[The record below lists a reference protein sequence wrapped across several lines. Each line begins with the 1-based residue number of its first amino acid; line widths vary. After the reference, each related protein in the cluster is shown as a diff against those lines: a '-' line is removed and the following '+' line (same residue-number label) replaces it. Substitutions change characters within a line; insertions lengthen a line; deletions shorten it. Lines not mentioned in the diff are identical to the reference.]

1 MIGRPHA
8 RYAAGKGPVEHGE
21 RWQVRL
27 YGRSHGFG
35 GDLQG
40 CAGGDDVIHRN
51 QADDDESVDDFR
63 ARISQ
68 IMNQLTVLGCQYKE
82 KEIVL

>member
-1 MIGRPHA
+1 
-8 RYAAGKGPVEHGE
+8 
-21 RWQVRL
+21 
-27 YGRSHGFG
+27 
-35 GDLQG
+35 
-40 CAGGDDVIHRN
+40 VIHRN

-82 KEIVL
+82 KEIVLRFLLALRPKFEQIAASIETLLDLESMSVDELIGRLKPLEER

>member
-1 MIGRPHA
+1 
-8 RYAAGKGPVEHGE
+8 
-21 RWQVRL
+21 
-27 YGRSHGFG
+27 
-35 GDLQG
+35 
-40 CAGGDDVIHRN
+40 VIHRN

-63 ARISQ
+63 ARISR